1 MQRKSASSVGRR
13 GGERSRKGAQSFSLP
28 FTYRRLER
36 RASAC
41 SLPRLPL
48 QISAVR
54 APGDFASY
62 GPVSAL
68 AFCVRAILLIACELS
83 AIVQFDTLLY
93 VYCPVRVVR
102 KGEKDSLSKSLSA
115 PNVLL
120 PSTSFMFCLCFH
132 RQLST
137 FFSAVAYLKPMNTT
151 SPMIM

>member
-1 MQRKSASSVGRR
+1 MSEPEHDDFVGRDSRPSGGPRLRMVLGAVQCRCSEKVHPVSVGGRNKQ
-13 GGERSRKGAQSFSLP
+13 ERKGAQSFSLP

-93 VYCPVRVVR
+93 VYRAR
-102 KGEKDSLSKSLSA
+102 LKGFGQVWRNFSCSSLL
-115 PNVLL
+115 LL
-120 PSTSFMFCLCFH
+120 P
-132 RQLST
+132 
-137 FFSAVAYLKPMNTT
+137 
-151 SPMIM
+151 